1 MVECTNM
8 SVLLNALVLCASVC
22 IGDVWLSDRIMI
34 FLELLLLESDAS
46 LGLAGLS
53 VSSN

>member
-1 MVECTNM
+1 MCW
-8 SVLLNALVLCASVC
+8 NAWVLCVSVC
-22 IGDVWLSDRIMI
+22 IGDVRLSDRIMI

-46 LGLAGLS
+46 LSLAGLL

>member
-1 MVECTNM
+1 MVEST
-8 SVLLNALVLCASVC
+8 SISAFLNASVLCASVC
-22 IGDVWLSDRIMI
+22 IGDVWLSDIIMK